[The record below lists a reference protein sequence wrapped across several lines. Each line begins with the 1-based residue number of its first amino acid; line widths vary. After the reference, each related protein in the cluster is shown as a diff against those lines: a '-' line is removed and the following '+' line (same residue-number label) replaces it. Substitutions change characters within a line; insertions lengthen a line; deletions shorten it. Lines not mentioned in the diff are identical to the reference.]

1 MAATHGLTLE
11 LRKNRTLFFMILPA
25 VALVITFG
33 YIPMTGLVLAFKNYR
48 YDLGIFRSPWSGFD
62 NFRFFFLSGSGW
74 LVTRNTILYNL
85 VNLATSQALAILIAI
100 VVNEM
105 RGKHFKKISQS
116 LIFLPYFISWIIVGA
131 FVYNIFNYETGTMN
145 GFLKS
150 IGAQPVDMY
159 SKPEAW
165 ILVIV
170 FFNSWKWVGY
180 NSIIYIAAIS
190 GIDQDCF
197 EAASIDGA
205 SIFQKIRSI
214 TIPAIVPTIVI
225 IVLLNVGRLLRGD
238 FQMFYQIIGNNGQ
251 LFNAT
256 DIIDT
261 FVFRSLVTTGDIGMT
276 SAATFYQSFFC
287 FVTILIVNS
296 IVKRIEP
303 DYALF

>member
-1 MAATHGLTLE
+1 
-11 LRKNRTLFFMILPA
+11 MILPA